1 MRISRAY
8 GRGGHHD
15 CRGTGIRLN
24 SGAFNMAKAQTD
36 QFAPS
41 SVLIIDDEENM
52 RHMLSTMLT
61 RAGYTVQTAGDGR
74 QALDLLDEQ
83 SFDFILCDV
92 KMPTMDGMAFLNA
105 SAEKTA
111 NATIIMMSAYGT
123 IDLAV
128 KAMQLG
134 AYDFISKPF
143 KSDEVRLA
151 IKKAEERI
159 RLKRENIQLREQIQR
174 IEARHQFG
182 NLVAKSKIMQDVFVL
197 AAKAA
202 QYNTTVMVT
211 GESGT
216 GKELVAR
223 AIHYT
228 GPRRKKALVPI
239 NCGSIPETL
248 LESELFGYEKGA
260 FTGADAPKTGLFE
273 EAHGGT
279 IFLDEI
285 GEMPLPLQVK
295 LLRVLQ
301 ENEVRPIGASRSR
314 SVDVRVIAATS
325 RDLFQMVNDH
335 TFREDLYYRLNVL
348 PIHIPPLRDR
358 TEDIPLL
365 SQHFI
370 QKFNE
375 SFGSRVKDISTGAMA
390 ELLQYRWPGNVREL
404 ENVIE
409 RAMVL
414 SSATTPRAGEFFLLA
429 GENGAGGL
437 LRYPAGRIVAE
448 ESAENNGER
457 VDHQGTHG
465 HERKPHPGLPP
476 AGNQPPVPAQQNEGV
491 PHRFIG
497 RPVGTIPEA
506 GRVLPS
512 LQGIA
517 TTCGDVPA
525 NGTHR
530 PHPCARLLG
539 SLVLKGLA

>member
-1 MRISRAY
+1 
-8 GRGGHHD
+8 
-15 CRGTGIRLN
+15 
-24 SGAFNMAKAQTD
+24 MAKAQTD

-414 SSATTPRAGEFFLLA
+414 SSATTLEQERFFLLA
-429 GENGAGGL
+429 GENGAGGSFDTL
-437 LRYPAGRIVAE
+437 L
-448 ESAENNGER
+448 
-457 VDHQGTHG
+457 D
-465 HERKPHPGLPP
+465 GLSLKK
-476 AGNQPPVPAQQNEGV
+476 AQKIMEKELITKALTATKGNRTQASRLLEIS
-491 PHRFIG
+491 H
-497 RPVGTIPEA
+497 
-506 GRVLPS
+506 PS
-512 LQGIA
+512 LLSKMKAYRI
-517 TTCGDVPA
+517 D
-525 NGTHR
+525 
-530 PHPCARLLG
+530 L
-539 SLVLKGLA
+539 